1 MQCIQQHIR
10 IAIHLRNWRIQLVVV
25 ANQCYKCLERIHQY
39 PSSQYHYHSGIQ
51 KHIHKWNCHQ
61 CWDSWWQG
69 FLVWLYVKMS
79 ENYFMT
85 LETKKNV
92 RKIISRRSPKM
103 SVKCLLKLLQCQ
115 KCFQFSTFF
124 SFGREKCQQWIWKY
138 QKIDVEMSDNSHV
151 VSLPKCLKKLVF

>member
-1 MQCIQQHIR
+1 MKPTAHSHCHPPSKLTHSAGCCCESMLQMSWAHSSISKQSIPLSLWNPEAHSQVKLPSV
-10 IAIHLRNWRIQLVVV
+10 LRQLVTGFPCVV
-25 ANQCYKCLERIHQY
+25 IRQNVRKLFYDFRNE
-39 PSSQYHYHSGIQ
+39 
-51 KHIHKWNCHQ
+51 
-61 CWDSWWQG
+61 
-69 FLVWLYVKMS
+69 
-79 ENYFMT
+79 
-85 LETKKNV
+85 KNV